1 MPIRKSEKLTPVKK
15 STRFA
20 LVKHCAKAIMKTPI
34 ITLIA
39 LTGGL
44 LSQLSGESEASC
56 FSDVGIRIGTDAEN
70 RVDLVSYELFGTV
83 DMDWSWN
90 LSDKL
95 RLDLDIE
102 TAIGGLS
109 GEGETAVYGRIAP
122 VAGLHFGD
130 FPVTVV
136 LSSGPSLYSEDTF
149 DHYDIGGTFQFTSSI
164 GLNWAFDDAWAIGY
178 RFQHTSNADLD
189 EPNPGLDMHTIH
201 IAYTF

>member
-1 MPIRKSEKLTPVKK
+1 MERRFHHYPLDYMKLMTLAF
-15 STRFA
+15 FA
-20 LVKHCAKAIMKTPI
+20 LLSA
-34 ITLIA
+34 
-39 LTGGL
+39 L
-44 LSQLSGESEASC
+44 LSTAAAQEKTSL
-56 FSDVGIRIGTDAEN
+56 FSDVGIRLGTDAESK
-70 RVDLVSYELFGTV
+70 VDLVSYELFGTV

-102 TAIGGLS
+102 AAIGGLS

-130 FPVTVV
+130 FPVKVV

-149 DHYDIGGTFQFTSSI
+149 DHYDIGGNFHFTSNI

-178 RFQHTSNADLD
+178 RFQHTSNADIND
-189 EPNPGLDMHTIH
+189 PNPGLDMHTIH